1 MHSIRMIDVKFLCLG
16 SVLFKA
22 VFQVFTCTAALTFL
36 LPRPRAASAFL
47 PCLIS
52 YLLKI
57 TLFLSSSMAA
67 SSDNS
72 NVCSTLASQLPG
84 QISYAQDADY
94 AASIKSYFYQQ
105 ARLGP
110 QCIVYPKRAS
120 DVSRIVKTLVARR
133 AKAAVRGGG
142 HTPIA
147 NAANIENAVTID
159 LSNMN
164 AVSLVALGL
173 SSFQNDTDSSGGPLS
188 SSAASSH
195 LFEPNDSAPSVSDQ
209 SFSILSSHTTSEK
222 APLDSPNTLSAGG
235 GATWGDVY
243 KKLDSTGLISIGGR
257 GTSLGYCD
265 PIPT

>member
-1 MHSIRMIDVKFLCLG
+1 
-16 SVLFKA
+16 
-22 VFQVFTCTAALTFL
+22 
-36 LPRPRAASAFL
+36 
-47 PCLIS
+47 
-52 YLLKI
+52 
-57 TLFLSSSMAA
+57 MAA

-72 NVCSTLASQLPG
+72 DLCSTLAAQLKG
-84 QISYAQDADY
+84 QISYAQDAEY
-94 AASIKSYFYQQ
+94 AASIESYFYQQ

-110 QCIVYPKRAS
+110 QCILYPKSAS

-142 HTPIA
+142 HTPVA

-164 AVSLVALGL
+164 GVRLGALGL
-173 SSFQNDTDSSGGPLS
+173 SSFQNDEDSSVGPLS

-195 LFEPNDSAPSVSDQ
+195 LLEPNDSDPSISVQ
-209 SFSILSSHTTSEK
+209 SLSNLLFDTTGGN
-222 APLDSPNTLSAGG
+222 APLNSPIILSAGG

-257 GTSLGYCD
+257 GTSLG
-265 PIPT
+265 

>member
-1 MHSIRMIDVKFLCLG
+1 MPY
-16 SVLFKA
+16 
-22 VFQVFTCTAALTFL
+22 L
-36 LPRPRAASAFL
+36 LPPTTLLFFNL
-47 PCLIS
+47 TLLHLS
-52 YLLKI
+52 Y
-57 TLFLSSSMAA
+57 SMAA

-72 NVCSTLASQLPG
+72 ILCSTLASQLPG

-94 AASIKSYFYQQ
+94 AASIESYFYQQ
-105 ARLGP
+105 ARLAP
-110 QCIVYPKRAS
+110 QCILYPKSAS

-133 AKAAVRGGG
+133 AKAAIRGGG

-164 AVSLVALGL
+164 GVSLGALGL
-173 SSFQNDTDSSGGPLS
+173 SSFQNDTDCSVGPLS

-195 LFEPNDSAPSVSDQ
+195 LSEPNISDPSVSVQ
-209 SFSILSSHTTSEK
+209 SFSNLSSDTPGGN
-222 APLDSPNTLSAGG
+222 APLKSPNILSAGG

-257 GTSLGYCD
+257 GTSLG
-265 PIPT
+265 